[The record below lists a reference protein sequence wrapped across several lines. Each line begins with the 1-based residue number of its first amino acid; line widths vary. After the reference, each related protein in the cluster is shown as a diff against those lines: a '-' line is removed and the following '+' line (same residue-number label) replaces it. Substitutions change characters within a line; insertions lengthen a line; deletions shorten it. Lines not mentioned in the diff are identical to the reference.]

1 MMLAILQVLG
11 TIVANLF
18 KSRRR
23 LEAENLFLRQQLNI
37 ALRRRPPSL
46 RLRGSDRALLVWM
59 TWLWPNLLG
68 LAQVV
73 QPDTILRWHRAGFR
87 TYWRWKSRG
96 RAGRPRIEQE
106 LRELIRRMSKENPLW
121 GAPRI
126 HGELLKLGFEVAES
140 TVSKYMI
147 RRRGPPSQTWGT
159 FLPNHADAIAAIDLC
174 VVPTLTFESL
184 FVFLVVG
191 HGRRQLLW
199 FAVTRHPTAEWL
211 AQQIVE
217 AFPWDTAPA
226 YLVRDNDG
234 AYGQAFRRRVRTM
247 GIRDRP
253 ISPRS
258 PWQNPYV
265 ERLIGTLRRDC
276 LDHALIF
283 GERDLQRVLTLYSLY
298 YNETRTHLG
307 LGKDAPLR
315 RAVQRSG
322 TIVATP
328 VLSGLHHRYARI

>member
-1 MMLAILQVLG
+1 MLAILHLLG
-11 TIVANLF
+11 TFVANLF
-18 KSRRR
+18 KSPRR
-23 LEAENLFLRQQLNI
+23 LEVENLFLRHQLNI
-37 ALRRRPPSL
+37 ALRRTPYHL

-59 TWLWPNLLG
+59 TWLWPSLLV
-68 LAQVV
+68 LSRVV

-87 TYWRWKSRG
+87 AYWRWKSR
-96 RAGRPRIEQE
+96 AQPGRPRVSLE
-106 LRELIRRMSKENPLW
+106 LRELIRQMSKENPLW

-126 HGELLKLGFEVAES
+126 HGELLKLGFEIAES

-147 RRRGPPSQTWGT
+147 RHRVPPSQTWRT
-159 FLPNHADAIAAIDLC
+159 FLRNHADAIAAIDLC
-174 VVPTLTFESL
+174 LVPTLTFECL
-184 FVFLVVG
+184 FVFVVVA

-217 AFPWDTAPA
+217 AFPWNTAPT
-226 YLVRDNDG
+226 YLVRDNDC
-234 AYGQAFRRRVRTM
+234 AYGLAFMDRVRTM

-258 PWQNPYV
+258 PWQNAYV

-276 LDHALIF
+276 LDHVLVF
-283 GERDLQRVLTLYSLY
+283 GERHLRRVLTLYSLY
-298 YNETRTHLG
+298 YNETRTHLA
-307 LGKDAPLR
+307 LGKDAPVR

-322 TIVATP
+322 TIVAIP
-328 VLSGLHHRYARI
+328 ILSGLHHHYARI

>member
-1 MMLAILQVLG
+1 MLAVLHLLG
-11 TIVANLF
+11 KFVVNLF
-18 KSRRR
+18 RSRRR
-23 LEAENLFLRQQLNI
+23 LEVENLFLRHQLNI
-37 ALRRRPPSL
+37 ALRRAPHRL
-46 RLRGSDRALLVWM
+46 WLRGSDRALLVWM
-59 TWLWPNLLG
+59 TWRWPSLLG
-68 LAQVV
+68 MSRIV

-87 TYWRWKSRG
+87 AYWRWKSRG
-96 RAGRPRIEQE
+96 QPGRPKIDRE
-106 LRELIRRMSKENPLW
+106 LRELIRRMSKENQLW

-126 HGELLKLGFEVAES
+126 HGELLKLGFEIAES
-140 TVSKYMI
+140 TVSK
-147 RRRGPPSQTWGT
+147 
-159 FLPNHADAIAAIDLC
+159 
-174 VVPTLTFESL
+174 
-184 FVFLVVG
+184 
-191 HGRRQLLW
+191 LW

-217 AFPWDTAPA
+217 AFPWDTAPR
-226 YLVRDNDG
+226 YLIRDNDG
-234 AYGQAFRRRVRTM
+234 AYGQAFTNRVRTM

-276 LDHALIF
+276 LDHVLIF
-283 GERDLQRVLTLYSLY
+283 GERHLRRVLTLYSSY

-322 TIVATP
+322 TIATTP
-328 VLSGLHHRYARI
+328 ILSGLHHSYARI

>member
-1 MMLAILQVLG
+1 MLAILHLLG
-11 TIVANLF
+11 TFVVNLF
-18 KSRRR
+18 RSRRR
-23 LEAENLFLRQQLNI
+23 LEVENLFLRHQLNI
-37 ALRRRPPSL
+37 ALRRAPHRL
-46 RLRGSDRALLVWM
+46 RLHGSDRALMVWM
-59 TWLWPNLLG
+59 TRVWPSLLD
-68 LAQVV
+68 LSRVV

-87 TYWRWKSRG
+87 AYWRWKSRG
-96 RAGRPRIEQE
+96 QSGRPKIEPE

-126 HGELLKLGFEVAES
+126 HGELLKLGFEIAES
-140 TVSKYMI
+140 TVSKYLN
-147 RRRGPPSQTWGT
+147 RHRGPPSQNWRT
-159 FLPNHADAIAAIDLC
+159 FLRNHADAIAGIDLC
-174 VVPTLTFESL
+174 VVPTLTFECL
-184 FVFLVVG
+184 FAFIVVG

-217 AFPWDTAPA
+217 ALPWNTAPT

-234 AYGQAFRRRVRTM
+234 AYGQAFTSRVRAM

-276 LDHALIF
+276 LDHVLIF
-283 GERDLQRVLTLYSLY
+283 GERHLRRVLTLYSLY

-307 LGKDAPLR
+307 LGKDAPRR

-322 TIVATP
+322 TIVTTQ
-328 VLSGLHHRYARI
+328 VLSGLHHRYVRI